1 MNLYF
6 GDAISIQTTVLLV
19 VFLVFLGVM
28 VKKRAEVRHWGRFV
42 LSVCPVG
49 LYICILGATR
59 DGLHL
64 TVQQAIDGSVDPG
77 LFPLVSAQTIV
88 GAVLG
93 IVIVISAILCL
104 FLKKQRAREA
114 LFFIIAGSM
123 LLKIVMI
130 EASRIMLAV
139 TSANLFL

>member
-6 GDAISIQTTVLLV
+6 GDAISIKTTVLLV
-19 VFLVFLGVM
+19 IFLVFLGGI

-42 LSVCPVG
+42 LGICLVG
-49 LYICILGATR
+49 LSICILGATR
-59 DGLHL
+59 DGLHF
-64 TVQQAIDGSVDPG
+64 TVQQAIDGSVEPG

-88 GAVLG
+88 GAALG

-114 LFFIIAGSM
+114 LFFIIAGSI

-130 EASRIMLAV
+130 EASRIMLVLA
-139 TSANLFL
+139 SANLFL